1 MSQFNQQIQQLL
13 PLLHRLTEHPGIGT
27 SEKVHLAYALHLLQK
42 LAERFSATLEDPS
55 PPFEV
60 DPYAVDP
67 CVDPY
72 LKSPRREA
80 PGNEDQD
87 PIEGEHFSASLE
99 DDGILEDLIAPF
111 LEKQTLAVAVAPL
124 PPPLPKLCFDIEP
137 ASGSPYGSG
146 SSHFLNGDRTLA
158 LEAVESPWNADLNE
172 VWERHYESLLGYK
185 TEHGD
190 IKVPRAYAKNPRLG
204 EWVFEQRRQLKL
216 KEEGKPSQID
226 EDKKT
231 KLDRVGF
238 VWKIRERVDWNGRY
252 EQLIDFKKEHGHT
265 SKSRQV

>member
-87 PIEGEHFSASLE
+87 PIEGERFSATLDDEGALE
-99 DDGILEDLIAPF
+99 NLIAPF
-111 LEKQTLAVAVAPL
+111 LENQSLGRGGGK
-124 PPPLPKLCFDIEP
+124 
-137 ASGSPYGSG
+137 
-146 SSHFLNGDRTLA
+146 
-158 LEAVESPWNADLNE
+158 E